1 MRWTSP
7 ATAPRPSASSAAAP
21 TTSSAWT
28 ARCRLRRLESVEQPP
43 RSPHLRDPVDPR
55 GEAVV
60 APLRGTVERAT
71 FLGHLAE
78 VAVRAP
84 GDAHW
89 LFQWAEVGDY
99 VWVHDPSGLTPTD
112 PDYYGPGAP

>member
-1 MRWTSP
+1 VV
-7 ATAPRPSASSAAAP
+7 RPEAIV
-21 TTSSAWT
+21 
-28 ARCRLRRLESVEQPP
+28 LE
-43 RSPHLRDPVDPR
+43 R
-55 GEAVV
+55 GEAVA

-89 LFQWAEVGDY
+89 LVDVPNAAETGLPEVGET
-99 VWVHDPSGLTPTD
+99 VGLRPSPRSVHVLPR
-112 PDYYGPGAP
+112 